1 MISSGFG
8 LLATLA
14 GPFPAH
20 KVAEV
25 IAYVGTVLGPDR
37 MCRGQLLDL
46 RMGLDGPDALDGPA
60 ILRMY
65 ELKTSTAIEAALV
78 PLAMVLDRPRGEIAL
93 LERYSRH
100 AGIVFQLRDDILDA
114 TSSTEV
120 LGKDA
125 DNDVSK
131 VNVVRHY
138 GLAEATRLMQTHLAA
153 AVDACDRLPFD
164 ARLLAGMA
172 RHFATRRR

>member
-1 MISSGFG
+1 MG
-8 LLATLA
+8 
-14 GPFPAH
+14 
-20 KVAEV
+20 
-25 IAYVGTVLGPDR
+25 D
-37 MCRGQLLDL
+37 LDA
-46 RMGLDGPDALDGPA
+46 PDAPDGPA

-78 PLAMVLDRPRGEIAL
+78 PLAMVLDRPREEIAL
-93 LERYSRH
+93 LEGYARH

-114 TSSTEV
+114 TSSTEI

-138 GLAEATRLMQTHLAA
+138 GLAEATRLMRTHLTA

-164 ARLLAGMA
+164 TRLLAGMV